1 MVSNQQLSSHFFED
15 CPLSGLTKESH
26 ILQTYHSAWQWA
38 VQMYGFEAEKELEGQ
53 MKRHCSQERE
63 SLGNGRRVGDNV
75 ALSQCVSCST
85 LSGETC
91 LHFLKSSLFL
101 FFFRP
106 YLTIPAGVS
115 VQFHSWKQQVD
126 GSNGACGS
134 SG

>member
-63 SLGNGRRVGDNV
+63 SLGNGRRVGG
-75 ALSQCVSCST
+75 QCGFKSM
-85 LSGETC
+85 C
-91 LHFLKSSLFL
+91 LLLDPLWGDMSSF
-101 FFFRP
+101 
-106 YLTIPAGVS
+106 S
-115 VQFHSWKQQVD
+115 
-126 GSNGACGS
+126 
-134 SG
+134 